1 MFEIIALVV
10 YFASAFTTITI
21 FAIYFCEARAYIKE
35 QLLFKPHRSMKEFS
49 LTWFDWVILI
59 ILSFI
64 PVLNVVFTLS
74 IISEIDELKE
84 AIFDEID
91 RRLEEKNF

>member
-35 QLLFKPHRSMKEFS
+35 QLLFKPDRSMKEFS

-59 ILSFI
+59 ILSFT
-64 PVLNVVFTLS
+64 PALNVVFTLS

-84 AIFDEID
+84 AIFDEVD
-91 RRLEEKNF
+91 RRLED